1 MNDYTVYEK
10 WMKFALLEAIKAF
23 DSGEVPIGCVI
34 VKNNKIIGKG
44 FNQVETL
51 NDATAHAEMI
61 AITAASGTNE
71 DWRLDDCFLFVTKE
85 PCSMCAGAILNSR
98 VKAVIYGI
106 PDKDSGA
113 CGSYYDICRDNKQNN
128 FPIIKGGILEND
140 SRSLIQEFFQNIR
153 KK

>member
-1 MNDYTVYEK
+1 MNKIHES
-10 WMKFALLEAIKAF
+10 WMNLALIEARKAF
-23 DSGEVPIGCVI
+23 RNKEVPIGAII

-98 VKAVIYGI
+98 VKAIIYGI

>member
-1 MNDYTVYEK
+1 MNL
-10 WMKFALLEAIKAF
+10 ALIEARKAF
-23 DSGEVPIGCVI
+23 RNKEVPIGAII

-44 FNQVETL
+44 FNQVEIL

-98 VKAVIYGI
+98 VKAIIYGI
-106 PDKDSGA
+106 SDKDSGA
-113 CGSYYDICRDNKQNN
+113 CGSYYDICRDNRQNN